1 MRTSSMPSFRRVLWV
16 VLPSMVAI
24 ALTAMPARSAEPAKC
39 VLKKGDRLVVVGDS
53 ITEQKVYSRYIEDYL
68 TACRPDLDIWCLQLG
83 WGGETA
89 GGFVGRMEQDL
100 LSFKPNVVTTCYGMN
115 DGGYRPYE
123 EGIGKGYGG
132 AMQKIIDAVKKAG
145 GTIVVGTPGA
155 VDTDAWQ
162 NPRTKPD
169 VYNDNLKHLADID
182 RKLAAEAGMPFADV
196 HGPIIEV
203 MKKAKAAN
211 GEKYHVCGGDGVHP
225 DNNGQLVMAYA
236 FLKGLGLDGQ
246 IGTITVEADG
256 KATASDGHKVL
267 SSEGGK
273 IEIESSRYP
282 FCFTGD
288 GKSPGSNRSILP
300 FLPFND
306 ELNRFMLVVKGLKAD
321 KAAVT
326 WGKETKTFTADQLAK
341 GVNLAAE
348 FMDSPFSEA
357 FQKVDQAVAK
367 KQGFETMMIK
377 QAYHTLGPLARDLV
391 GDAEAEA
398 AIKTIKDR
406 MTTKHEALG
415 KAARETVVPVK
426 HTITIAAEA
435 AK

>member
-1 MRTSSMPSFRRVLWV
+1 MRTASMPSSRRALWV
-16 VLPSMVAI
+16 VLPSVLAVALM
-24 ALTAMPARSAEPAKC
+24 ALPARSDEQAKC

-115 DGGYRPYE
+115 DGGYRAYD
-123 EGIGKGYGG
+123 EGIGKRYEEP
-132 AMQKIIDAVKKAG
+132 MKKIIDAVKKIG
-145 GTIVVGTPGA
+145 GTIVVGSPGA
-155 VDTDAWQ
+155 VDTKAWRSQ
-162 NPRTKPD
+162 TGPD
-169 VYNDNLKHLADID
+169 VYNDNLKHLTEID
-182 RKLAAEAGMPFADV
+182 RKLAADAGMPFADV
-196 HGPIIEV
+196 HDPIIEV
-203 MKKAKAAN
+203 MKKAKAAY
-211 GEKYHVCGGDGVHP
+211 GENYHVCGGDGIHP
-225 DNNGQLVMAYA
+225 ANNGQLVMASA

-246 IGTITVEADG
+246 IGTITVDASG

-288 GKSPGSNRSILP
+288 GKSPDSNRSILQ

-348 FMDSPFSEA
+348 FLDNPFSEP

-377 QAYHTLGPLARDLV
+377 QAYHTLDPLARDLA
-391 GDAEAEA
+391 GDSEVEA
-398 AIKTIKDR
+398 AIKTIKSR
-406 MTTKHEALG
+406 LITKEDALG
-415 KAARETVVPVK
+415 KAVRETVVPVK
-426 HTITIAAEA
+426 HTITIVAGD
-435 AK
+435 K

>member
-1 MRTSSMPSFRRVLWV
+1 MRTASMPSFRRALWV
-16 VLPSMVAI
+16 VLPSVVAI
-24 ALTAMPARSAEPAKC
+24 GLAALPARSAEPAKC

-68 TACRPDLDIWCLQLG
+68 TACRPDLGIWCLQLG

-89 GGFVGRMEQDL
+89 GGFVGRMDQDL

-115 DGGYRPYE
+115 DGGYRAYD
-123 EGIGKGYGG
+123 EGIGKRYEEP
-132 AMQKIIDAVKKAG
+132 MKKIVDAVKKIGA
-145 GTIVVGTPGA
+145 TIVVGTPGA
-155 VDTDAWQ
+155 VDTKTWRGPA
-162 NPRTKPD
+162 D

-182 RKLAAEAGMPFADV
+182 RKLAADAGMPFADV
-196 HGPIIEV
+196 YGPIIEV
-203 MKKAKAAN
+203 MKKAKAAY
-211 GEKYHVCGGDGVHP
+211 GETYHVCGGDGVHP

-256 KATASDGHKVL
+256 KAAASDGHKVL
-267 SSEGGK
+267 TSEGGK
-273 IEIESSRYP
+273 IEVESTRYP

-288 GKSPGSNRSILP
+288 GKSPGSNRSILQ

-306 ELNRFMLVVKGLKAD
+306 ELNRFTLVVKGLKAD

-326 WGKETKTFTADQLAK
+326 WGKDTKTFTADQLAK

-348 FMDSPFSEA
+348 FLDNPFSES
-357 FQKVDQAVAK
+357 FQKVDQAVGK
-367 KQGFETMMIK
+367 KEGFETMMIK
-377 QAYHTLGPLARDLV
+377 QAYHTLGPLARDLA

-398 AIKTIKDR
+398 AVKTIKDR
-406 MTTKHEALG
+406 LVTKHEALA
-415 KAARETVVPVK
+415 KAAREAVVPVK
-426 HTITIAAEA
+426 HTITIVAGDV
-435 AK
+435 K

>member
-1 MRTSSMPSFRRVLWV
+1 MPSSRRALWV
-16 VLPSMVAI
+16 VLPSVLAF
-24 ALTAMPARSAEPAKC
+24 ALMALPARSEDQAKC

-115 DGGYRPYE
+115 DGGYRAFE
-123 EGIGKGYGG
+123 AGIGKGYEG
-132 AMQKIIDAVKKAG
+132 AMKKIIDAVKKSGA
-145 GTIVVGTPGA
+145 TIVVGTPGA
-155 VDTDAWQ
+155 VDTKTWRGSPA
-162 NPRTKPD
+162 TTPD
-169 VYNDNLKHLADID
+169 IYNDNLKHLAEID
-182 RKLAAEAGMPFADV
+182 RKLAADAGMPFADV
-196 HGPIIEV
+196 HDPIIEV

-211 GEKYHVCGGDGVHP
+211 GETYHVCGGDGVHP

-246 IGTITVEADG
+246 IGTITVDAAG

-288 GKSPGSNRSILP
+288 GKTPGSNRSILP

-306 ELNRFMLVVKGLKAD
+306 ELNRFILVVKGLKAD

-326 WGKETKTFTADQLAK
+326 WGKETKTFTADQLAI

-348 FMDSPFSEA
+348 FMDNPFSEA

-377 QAYHTLGPLARDLV
+377 QAYHTLDPLARDLA
-391 GDAEAEA
+391 GDAELEA
-398 AIKTIKDR
+398 AIKTIKTR
-406 MTTKHEALG
+406 LPAKQEAMS
-415 KAARETVVPVK
+415 KAVRETVVPVK
-426 HTITIAAEA
+426 HTITIVAGD